1 MIKSKKR
8 LGFIGLTIAMFMGTL
23 DSTIVN
29 IALPKLM
36 TTFNT
41 NLAGVSWVATTYTLA
56 LAVFMITATKL
67 GDKFGRKKIM
77 ITGLLLFTGASAA
90 CMFAPSLMYLL
101 VFRSFQGL
109 GGAIITPLVLPMGV
123 ELFGKQHMSKIAAIV
138 GAITALAAAG
148 GPAAGG
154 FILEYM
160 SWHWIFGLN
169 VPIGLLSL
177 LLVLFFTKDSF
188 DETLVG
194 HFDIAGMFFLTI
206 SLTGITFALLE
217 GREYGWTSALIL
229 SSLLTGIIGLIVFIL
244 IELKVSSPIVELNLF
259 REKTF
264 TSSCII
270 YFATGFALVAP
281 AVIFNYYLQNVL
293 NYDALHAALMIIPVS
308 LAIAITMPLA
318 TRLSDKVSA
327 IPVNLIGMILIAG
340 SLLLFSLIT
349 TTTPKMIMIVC
360 SILIGSGFGF
370 STVSFVSSVRH
381 LPKSKTGIGSGIT
394 NASRQIGTCL
404 GMAVLV
410 TVLNANISTAKSH
423 IQHHSVA
430 IINRKNLSPNVKKT
444 AKSGIK
450 QIFSSNDQKN
460 INYTSQQKHFTKQLK
475 QAALNKSNLPQPK
488 KDTNYRKLY
497 DATLKISEANQRIN
511 DSLYKLVSATTTNQV
526 LNSQIMS
533 LSDGNLTLLHAQ
545 KRIPEAIKL
554 LAQRDELKRTLSEI
568 KKEKNTSLSH
578 AFSKTYVICALLL
591 LVCSPIA
598 LLSDKHQKKTH

>member
-1 MIKSKKR
+1 MIKSTKR

-67 GDKFGRKKIM
+67 GDKFGRKKLM
-77 ITGLLLFTGASAA
+77 IIGLLLFAGSSAA

-169 VPIGLLSL
+169 VPIGLISL
-177 LLVLFFTKDSF
+177 LLVLLFTKESF

-194 HFDIAGMFFLTI
+194 HFDISGMLFLTI
-206 SLTGITFALLE
+206 SLTGITFGLLE
-217 GREYGWTSALIL
+217 GREYGWTSTLIL
-229 SSLLTGIIGLIVFIL
+229 SSFLAGIIGLIAFIL

-308 LAIAITMPLA
+308 LAIAVTMPLA
-318 TRLSDKVSA
+318 TRLSDKISA
-327 IPVNLIGMILIAG
+327 IPVNLIGMLLIAG
-340 SLLLFSLIT
+340 SLLLFSFIT
-349 TTTPKMIMIVC
+349 TTTPKRVMIVF
-360 SILIGSGFGF
+360 SIIIGSGFGF

-404 GMAVLV
+404 GIAVLV
-410 TVLNANISTAKSH
+410 TVLNTNISTAKSH
-423 IQHHSVA
+423 IQNHSVA
-430 IINRKNLSPNVKKT
+430 IINRKNLSPNVKNT
-444 AKSGIK
+444 AKSGIR

-460 INYTSQQKHFTKQLK
+460 VNYTSRQKQFTKQLK
-475 QAALNKSNLPQPK
+475 HAALNKSSLPRPK
-488 KDTNYRKLY
+488 KGTDYRKLY
-497 DATLKISEANQRIN
+497 DATFKISEGNQKIN
-511 DSLYKLVSATTTNQV
+511 DSLQKLAGTTTTNKV
-526 LNSQIMS
+526 LNNSIIA
-533 LSDGNLTLLHAQ
+533 LSDGTLTLLNGQ
-545 KRIPEAIKL
+545 KNMLEAIKL
-554 LAQRDELKRTLSEI
+554 LAQRDELKSSLSEI

-578 AFSKTYVICALLL
+578 AFSKTYVICAFLLL
-591 LVCSPIA
+591 LCSPIA
-598 LLSDKHQKKTH
+598 LL

>member
-1 MIKSKKR
+1 MIKSTKR

-67 GDKFGRKKIM
+67 GDKFGRKKLM
-77 ITGLLLFTGASAA
+77 IIGLLLFAGSSAA

-169 VPIGLLSL
+169 VPIGLISL
-177 LLVLFFTKDSF
+177 LLVLLFTKESF

-194 HFDIAGMFFLTI
+194 HFDISGMLFLTI
-206 SLTGITFALLE
+206 SLTGITFGLLE
-217 GREYGWTSALIL
+217 GREYGWTSTLIL
-229 SSLLTGIIGLIVFIL
+229 SSFLAGIIGLIAFIL

-308 LAIAITMPLA
+308 LAIAVTMPLA
-318 TRLSDKVSA
+318 TRLSDKISA
-327 IPVNLIGMILIAG
+327 IPVNLIGMLLIAG
-340 SLLLFSLIT
+340 SLLLFSFIT
-349 TTTPKMIMIVC
+349 TTTPKRVMIVF
-360 SILIGSGFGF
+360 SIIIGSGFGF

-404 GMAVLV
+404 GIAVLV
-410 TVLNANISTAKSH
+410 TVLNTNISTAKSH
-423 IQHHSVA
+423 IQNHSVA
-430 IINRKNLSPNVKKT
+430 IINRKNLSPNVKNT
-444 AKSGIK
+444 AKSGIR

-460 INYTSQQKHFTKQLK
+460 VNYKSRQKQFTKQLK
-475 QAALNKSNLPQPK
+475 HAALNKSNLPRPK
-488 KDTNYRKLY
+488 KGTDYRKLY
-497 DATLKISEANQRIN
+497 DATFKISEGNQKIN
-511 DSLYKLVSATTTNQV
+511 DSLQKLAGTTTTNKV
-526 LNSQIMS
+526 LNNSVIA
-533 LSDGNLTLLHAQ
+533 LSDGTLTLLNGQ
-545 KRIPEAIKL
+545 KNILEAIKL
-554 LAQRDELKRTLSEI
+554 LAQRDELKSTLSEI

-578 AFSKTYVICALLL
+578 AFSKTYVICAFLLL
-591 LVCSPIA
+591 LCSPIA
-598 LLSDKHQKKTH
+598 LLSDKRQKKTH

>member
-1 MIKSKKR
+1 MIKSTKR

-67 GDKFGRKKIM
+67 GDKFGRKKLM
-77 ITGLLLFTGASAA
+77 IIGLLLFAGSSAA

-169 VPIGLLSL
+169 VPIGLISL
-177 LLVLFFTKDSF
+177 LLVLLFTKESF

-194 HFDIAGMFFLTI
+194 HFDISGMLFLTI
-206 SLTGITFALLE
+206 SLTGITFGLLE
-217 GREYGWTSALIL
+217 GREYGWTSTLIL
-229 SSLLTGIIGLIVFIL
+229 SSFLAGIIGLIAFIL

-281 AVIFNYYLQNVL
+281 AVIFNYYLQNG
-293 NYDALHAALMIIPVS
+293 
-308 LAIAITMPLA
+308 PL
-318 TRLSDKVSA
+318 
-327 IPVNLIGMILIAG
+327 
-340 SLLLFSLIT
+340 
-349 TTTPKMIMIVC
+349 
-360 SILIGSGFGF
+360 SI
-370 STVSFVSSVRH
+370 
-381 LPKSKTGIGSGIT
+381 K
-394 NASRQIGTCL
+394 
-404 GMAVLV
+404 
-410 TVLNANISTAKSH
+410 
-423 IQHHSVA
+423 
-430 IINRKNLSPNVKKT
+430 
-444 AKSGIK
+444 
-450 QIFSSNDQKN
+450 
-460 INYTSQQKHFTKQLK
+460 
-475 QAALNKSNLPQPK
+475 
-488 KDTNYRKLY
+488 
-497 DATLKISEANQRIN
+497 
-511 DSLYKLVSATTTNQV
+511 
-526 LNSQIMS
+526 
-533 LSDGNLTLLHAQ
+533 
-545 KRIPEAIKL
+545 
-554 LAQRDELKRTLSEI
+554 
-568 KKEKNTSLSH
+568 
-578 AFSKTYVICALLL
+578 
-591 LVCSPIA
+591 
-598 LLSDKHQKKTH
+598 

>member
-1 MIKSKKR
+1 MIKSTKH
-8 LGFIGLTIAMFMGTL
+8 LGFIGLIIAMFMGTL

-41 NLAGVSWVATTYTLA
+41 SLAGVSWVATTYTLA

-67 GDKFGRKKIM
+67 GDKFGRKKLM
-77 ITGLLLFTGASAA
+77 IIGLLLFAGFSAA

-101 VFRSFQGL
+101 VFRVFQGL

-123 ELFGKQHMSKIAAIV
+123 ELFGKQHMSKVAAIV
-138 GAITALAAAG
+138 GAVTALAAAG

-169 VPIGLLSL
+169 VPIGLISL
-177 LLVLFFTKDSF
+177 LLVLLFTKESF

-194 HFDIAGMFFLTI
+194 HFDISGMLFLTI
-206 SLTGITFALLE
+206 SLTGITFGLLE
-217 GREYGWTSALIL
+217 GREYGWTSTLIL
-229 SSLLTGIIGLIVFIL
+229 SSFLAGIIGLIVFIL
-244 IELKVSSPIVELNLF
+244 IELKVSSPIVELTLF

-293 NYDALHAALMIIPVS
+293 NYDALHSALMIIPVS
-308 LAIAITMPLA
+308 LAIAVTMPLA
-318 TRLSDKVSA
+318 TRLSDRISA
-327 IPVNLIGMILIAG
+327 IPVNLIGMLLIAG
-340 SLLLFSLIT
+340 SLLLFSFIT
-349 TTTPKMIMIVC
+349 TTTPKRIMIVF
-360 SILIGSGFGF
+360 SIIIGSGFGF
-370 STVSFVSSVRH
+370 STVSFVSSAKH

-404 GMAVLV
+404 GIAVLV
-410 TVLNANISTAKSH
+410 TVLNTNISTAKSH
-423 IQHHSVA
+423 IQNHSVA
-430 IINRKNLSPNVKKT
+430 IINQKTLSPNVKNT
-444 AKSGIK
+444 AKSGIR

-460 INYTSQQKHFTKQLK
+460 VNYTSQQKQFTKQLK
-475 QAALNKSNLPQPK
+475 HTALNKSKLPRPK
-488 KDTNYRKLY
+488 KDTGYRKLY
-497 DATLKISEANQRIN
+497 DATFKISEGNQKIN
-511 DSLYKLVSATTTNQV
+511 DSLQKLAGTTTTNQV
-526 LNSQIMS
+526 LNNSIIA
-533 LSDGNLTLLHAQ
+533 LGDGNLTLLSGQ
-545 KRIPEAIKL
+545 KNILEAIKL
-554 LAQRDELKRTLSEI
+554 LAQKDELQSTLSEI

-578 AFSKTYVICALLL
+578 AFSNTYVVCAFLLL
-591 LVCSPIA
+591 LCSPIA
-598 LLSDKHQKKTH
+598 LLSDKR

>member
-1 MIKSKKR
+1 MIKSTKR

-77 ITGLLLFTGASAA
+77 IIGLLLFAGSSAA

-169 VPIGLLSL
+169 VPIGLISL
-177 LLVLFFTKDSF
+177 LLVLLFTKESF

-194 HFDIAGMFFLTI
+194 HFDISGMLFLTI
-206 SLTGITFALLE
+206 SLTGITFGLLE
-217 GREYGWTSALIL
+217 GREYGWTSTLIL
-229 SSLLTGIIGLIVFIL
+229 SSFLAGIIGLIAFIL

-308 LAIAITMPLA
+308 LAIAVTMPLA
-318 TRLSDKVSA
+318 TRLSDRISA
-327 IPVNLIGMILIAG
+327 IPVNLIGMLLIAS
-340 SLLLFSLIT
+340 SLLLFSFIT
-349 TTTPKMIMIVC
+349 TTTPKRVMIVF
-360 SILIGSGFGF
+360 SIIIGSGFGF

-404 GMAVLV
+404 GIAVLV
-410 TVLNANISTAKSH
+410 TVLNTNISTAKSH
-423 IQHHSVA
+423 IQNHSVA
-430 IINRKNLSPNVKKT
+430 IINRKNLSPNVKNT
-444 AKSGIK
+444 AKSGIR

-460 INYTSQQKHFTKQLK
+460 VNYTSRQKQFTKQLK
-475 QAALNKSNLPQPK
+475 HAALNKSSLPRPK
-488 KDTNYRKLY
+488 KGTDYRKLY
-497 DATLKISEANQRIN
+497 DATFKISEGNQKIN
-511 DSLYKLVSATTTNQV
+511 VSLQKLAGTTTTNKV
-526 LNSQIMS
+526 LNNSIIA
-533 LSDGNLTLLHAQ
+533 LSDGTLTLL
-545 KRIPEAIKL
+545 
-554 LAQRDELKRTLSEI
+554 
-568 KKEKNTSLSH
+568 NG
-578 AFSKTYVICALLL
+578 
-591 LVCSPIA
+591 
-598 LLSDKHQKKTH
+598 QKKHIRSH

>member
-1 MIKSKKR
+1 MIKSTKR

-67 GDKFGRKKIM
+67 GDKFGRKKLM
-77 ITGLLLFTGASAA
+77 IIGLLLFAGSSAA

-160 SWHWIFGLN
+160 SWHWIFGLH
-169 VPIGLLSL
+169 VPIGLISL
-177 LLVLFFTKDSF
+177 LLVLLFTKESF

-194 HFDIAGMFFLTI
+194 HFDISGMLFLTI
-206 SLTGITFALLE
+206 SLTGITFGLLE
-217 GREYGWTSALIL
+217 GREYGWTSTLIL
-229 SSLLTGIIGLIVFIL
+229 SSFLAGIIGLIAFIL
-244 IELKVSSPIVELNLF
+244 IELKVSSPFVELNLF

-308 LAIAITMPLA
+308 LTIAVTIPLA
-318 TRLSDKVSA
+318 TRLSDKISA
-327 IPVNLIGMILIAG
+327 IPVNLIGMLLIAG
-340 SLLLFSLIT
+340 SLLLFSFIT
-349 TTTPKMIMIVC
+349 TTTPKRVMIVF
-360 SILIGSGFGF
+360 SIIVGSGFGF

-404 GMAVLV
+404 GIAVLV
-410 TVLNANISTAKSH
+410 TVLNTNISTAKSH
-423 IQHHSVA
+423 IQNHSVA
-430 IINRKNLSPNVKKT
+430 IINRKNLSPNVKNT
-444 AKSGIK
+444 AKSGIR

-460 INYTSQQKHFTKQLK
+460 VNYTSRQKQFTKQLK
-475 QAALNKSNLPQPK
+475 HAALNKSSLPRPK
-488 KDTNYRKLY
+488 KGTDYRKLY
-497 DATLKISEANQRIN
+497 DATFKISERNQKIN
-511 DSLYKLVSATTTNQV
+511 DSLQKLAGTTTTNKV
-526 LNSQIMS
+526 LNNSIIA
-533 LSDGNLTLLHAQ
+533 LSDGTLTLLNGQ
-545 KRIPEAIKL
+545 KNMLEAIKL
-554 LAQRDELKRTLSEI
+554 LAQRDELKSSLSEI
-568 KKEKNTSLSH
+568 KKEKIH
-578 AFSKTYVICALLL
+578 
-591 LVCSPIA
+591 P
-598 LLSDKHQKKTH
+598 

>member
-1 MIKSKKR
+1 MIKSTKR
-8 LGFIGLTIAMFMGTL
+8 LGFIGLIIAIFMGTL

-41 NLAGVSWVATTYTLA
+41 SLAGVSWVATTYTLA

-67 GDKFGRKKIM
+67 GDKFGRKKLM
-77 ITGLLLFTGASAA
+77 IIGLLLFAGSSAA

-101 VFRSFQGL
+101 IFRVFQGL

-169 VPIGLLSL
+169 VPIGLISL
-177 LLVLFFTKDSF
+177 LLVLLFTKESF
-188 DETLVG
+188 DETLIG
-194 HFDIAGMFFLTI
+194 HFDISGMLFLTI
-206 SLTGITFALLE
+206 SLTGITFGLLE
-217 GREYGWTSALIL
+217 GREYGWTSMLIL
-229 SSLLTGIIGLIVFIL
+229 SSFLAGIIGLIVFIL

-281 AVIFNYYLQNVL
+281 AIIFNYYLQNVL
-293 NYDALHAALMIIPVS
+293 NYDALHSALMIIPVS
-308 LAIAITMPLA
+308 LAIAVTMPLA
-318 TRLSDKVSA
+318 TRLSDRISA
-327 IPVNLIGMILIAG
+327 IPVNLIGMLLIAG
-340 SLLLFSLIT
+340 SLLLFSFIT
-349 TTTPKMIMIVC
+349 TTTPKRIMIVF
-360 SILIGSGFGF
+360 SIIIGSGFGF

-404 GMAVLV
+404 GIAVLV
-410 TVLNANISTAKSH
+410 TVLNTNISTAKSH
-423 IQHHSVA
+423 IQNHSVA
-430 IINRKNLSPNVKKT
+430 IINRKNLSPNVKNT
-444 AKSGIK
+444 AKSGIR

-460 INYTSQQKHFTKQLK
+460 VNYTSQQKQFTEQLK
-475 QAALNKSNLPQPK
+475 HAALNKSKLPRPK
-488 KDTNYRKLY
+488 KDTDYRKLY
-497 DATLKISEANQRIN
+497 DATFKISEGNQKIN
-511 DSLYKLVSATTTNQV
+511 DSLQKLAGTTTTNQV
-526 LNSQIMS
+526 LNNSIIA
-533 LSDGNLTLLHAQ
+533 LSDGTLTLLNGQ
-545 KRIPEAIKL
+545 KNILEAIKL
-554 LAQRDELKRTLSEI
+554 LAQRDELKSALSEI
-568 KKEKNTSLSH
+568 KKEKNTSLSC
-578 AFSKTYVICALLL
+578 AFSNTYVVCAFLLL
-591 LVCSPIA
+591 LCSPIA
-598 LLSDKHQKKTH
+598 LLSDKRQKKTY

>member
-1 MIKSKKR
+1 MIKSTKR

-67 GDKFGRKKIM
+67 GDKFGRKKLM
-77 ITGLLLFTGASAA
+77 IIGLLLFAGSSAA

-169 VPIGLLSL
+169 VPIGLISL
-177 LLVLFFTKDSF
+177 LLVLLFTKESF

-194 HFDIAGMFFLTI
+194 HFDISGMLFLTI
-206 SLTGITFALLE
+206 SLTGITFGLLE
-217 GREYGWTSALIL
+217 GREYGWTSTLIL
-229 SSLLTGIIGLIVFIL
+229 SSFLAGIIGLIAFIL
-244 IELKVSSPIVELNLF
+244 IELKVSSPFVELNLF

-308 LAIAITMPLA
+308 LAIAVTMPLA
-318 TRLSDKVSA
+318 TRLSDKISA
-327 IPVNLIGMILIAG
+327 IPVNLIGMLLIAG
-340 SLLLFSLIT
+340 SLLLFSFIT
-349 TTTPKMIMIVC
+349 TTTPKRVMIVF
-360 SILIGSGFGF
+360 SIIVGSGFGF

-404 GMAVLV
+404 GIAVLV
-410 TVLNANISTAKSH
+410 TVLNTNISTAKSH
-423 IQHHSVA
+423 IQNHSVA
-430 IINRKNLSPNVKKT
+430 IINRKNLSPNVKNT
-444 AKSGIK
+444 AKSGIR

-460 INYTSQQKHFTKQLK
+460 VNYTSRQKQFTKQLK
-475 QAALNKSNLPQPK
+475 HAALNKSSLPRPK
-488 KDTNYRKLY
+488 KGTDYRKLY
-497 DATLKISEANQRIN
+497 DATFKISERNQKIN
-511 DSLYKLVSATTTNQV
+511 DSLQKLAGTTTTNKV
-526 LNSQIMS
+526 LNNSIIA
-533 LSDGNLTLLHAQ
+533 LSDGTLTLLNGQ
-545 KRIPEAIKL
+545 KNMLETIKL
-554 LAQRDELKRTLSEI
+554 LAQRDELKSSLSEI
-568 KKEKNTSLSH
+568 KKEKIH
-578 AFSKTYVICALLL
+578 
-591 LVCSPIA
+591 P
-598 LLSDKHQKKTH
+598 

>member
-1 MIKSKKR
+1 MIKSTKR

-23 DSTIVN
+23 DSTTVN

-77 ITGLLLFTGASAA
+77 IIGLLLFAGSSAA

-169 VPIGLLSL
+169 VPIGLISL
-177 LLVLFFTKDSF
+177 LLVLLFTKESF

-194 HFDIAGMFFLTI
+194 HFDISGMLFLTI
-206 SLTGITFALLE
+206 SLTGITFGLLE
-217 GREYGWTSALIL
+217 GREYGWTSTLIL
-229 SSLLTGIIGLIVFIL
+229 SSFLAGIIGLIAFIL

-308 LAIAITMPLA
+308 LAIAVTMPLA
-318 TRLSDKVSA
+318 TRLSDRISA
-327 IPVNLIGMILIAG
+327 IPVNLIGMLLIAS
-340 SLLLFSLIT
+340 SLLLFSFIT
-349 TTTPKMIMIVC
+349 TTTPKRVMIVF
-360 SILIGSGFGF
+360 SIIIGSGFGF

-404 GMAVLV
+404 GIAVLV
-410 TVLNANISTAKSH
+410 TVLNTNISTAKSH
-423 IQHHSVA
+423 IQNHSVA
-430 IINRKNLSPNVKKT
+430 IINRKNLSPNVKNT
-444 AKSGIK
+444 AKSGIR

-460 INYTSQQKHFTKQLK
+460 VNYTSRQKQFTKQLK
-475 QAALNKSNLPQPK
+475 HAALNKSSLPRPK
-488 KDTNYRKLY
+488 KGTDYRKLY
-497 DATLKISEANQRIN
+497 DATFKISEGNQKIN
-511 DSLYKLVSATTTNQV
+511 VSLQKLAGTTTTNKV
-526 LNSQIMS
+526 LNNSIIA
-533 LSDGNLTLLHAQ
+533 LSDGTLTLL
-545 KRIPEAIKL
+545 
-554 LAQRDELKRTLSEI
+554 
-568 KKEKNTSLSH
+568 NG
-578 AFSKTYVICALLL
+578 
-591 LVCSPIA
+591 
-598 LLSDKHQKKTH
+598 QKKHIRSH

>member
-1 MIKSKKR
+1 MIKSTKR

-41 NLAGVSWVATTYTLA
+41 SLAGVSWVATTYTLA

-67 GDKFGRKKIM
+67 GDKFGRKKLM
-77 ITGLLLFTGASAA
+77 IIGLLLFAGSSAA

-101 VFRSFQGL
+101 IFRVFQGL
-109 GGAIITPLVLPMGV
+109 GGAIITPLVLPMGI
-123 ELFGKQHMSKIAAIV
+123 ELFGKQHMSKVAAIV
-138 GAITALAAAG
+138 GAVTALAAAG

-169 VPIGLLSL
+169 VPIGLISL
-177 LLVLFFTKDSF
+177 LLVLLFTKESF

-194 HFDIAGMFFLTI
+194 HFDIFGMLFLTI
-206 SLTGITFALLE
+206 SLTGITFGLLE
-217 GREYGWTSALIL
+217 GREYGWTSTLIL
-229 SSLLTGIIGLIVFIL
+229 SSFLAGIIGLIVFIL
-244 IELKVSSPIVELNLF
+244 IELKVSSPLVELNLF

-293 NYDALHAALMIIPVS
+293 NYDALHSALMIIPVS
-308 LAIAITMPLA
+308 LAIAVTMPLA
-318 TRLSDKVSA
+318 TRLSDRISA
-327 IPVNLIGMILIAG
+327 IPVNLVGMLLIAG
-340 SLLLFSLIT
+340 SLLLFSFIT
-349 TTTPKMIMIVC
+349 TTTPKRIMIVF
-360 SILIGSGFGF
+360 SIIIGSGFGF

-404 GMAVLV
+404 GIAVLV
-410 TVLNANISTAKSH
+410 TVLNTNISTAKSH
-423 IQHHSVA
+423 IQNHSVA
-430 IINRKNLSPNVKKT
+430 IINRKNLSPNVKNT
-444 AKSGIK
+444 AKSGIR

-460 INYTSQQKHFTKQLK
+460 VNYTSQQKQFTEQLK
-475 QAALNKSNLPQPK
+475 HAALNKSKLPRPK
-488 KDTNYRKLY
+488 KDTDYRKLY
-497 DATLKISEANQRIN
+497 DATFKISEGNQKIN
-511 DSLYKLVSATTTNQV
+511 DSLQKLAGTTTTNQV
-526 LNSQIMS
+526 LNNSIIA
-533 LSDGNLTLLHAQ
+533 LFDGNLTLLNGQ
-545 KRIPEAIKL
+545 KNILEAIKL
-554 LAQRDELKRTLSEI
+554 LAQRDELKSTLSEI
-568 KKEKNTSLSH
+568 KKEKNTSLSR
-578 AFSKTYVICALLL
+578 AFSNTYVVCAFLLL
-591 LVCSPIA
+591 LCSPIA
-598 LLSDKHQKKTH
+598 LLSDIRQKKTY

>member
-1 MIKSKKR
+1 MIKSTKR
-8 LGFIGLTIAMFMGTL
+8 LGFIGLIIAMFMGTL

-41 NLAGVSWVATTYTLA
+41 SLAGVSWVATTYTLA

-67 GDKFGRKKIM
+67 GDKFGRKKLM
-77 ITGLLLFTGASAA
+77 IIGLLLFAGSSAA

-101 VFRSFQGL
+101 IFRVFQGL

-169 VPIGLLSL
+169 VPIGLISL
-177 LLVLFFTKDSF
+177 LLVLLFTKESF
-188 DETLVG
+188 DETLIG
-194 HFDIAGMFFLTI
+194 HFDISGMLFLTI
-206 SLTGITFALLE
+206 SLTGITFGLLE
-217 GREYGWTSALIL
+217 GREYGWTSMLIL
-229 SSLLTGIIGLIVFIL
+229 SSFLAGIIGLIVFIL

-281 AVIFNYYLQNVL
+281 AIIFNYYLQNVL
-293 NYDALHAALMIIPVS
+293 NYDALHSALMIIPVS
-308 LAIAITMPLA
+308 LAIAVTMPLA
-318 TRLSDKVSA
+318 TRLSDRISA
-327 IPVNLIGMILIAG
+327 IPVNLIGMLLIAG
-340 SLLLFSLIT
+340 SLLLFSFIT
-349 TTTPKMIMIVC
+349 TTTPKRIMIVF
-360 SILIGSGFGF
+360 SIIIGSGFGF

-404 GMAVLV
+404 GIAVLV
-410 TVLNANISTAKSH
+410 TVLNTNISTAKSH
-423 IQHHSVA
+423 IQNHSVA
-430 IINRKNLSPNVKKT
+430 IINRKNLSPNVKNT
-444 AKSGIK
+444 AKSGIR

-460 INYTSQQKHFTKQLK
+460 VNYTSQQKQFTEQLK
-475 QAALNKSNLPQPK
+475 HAALNKSKLPRPK

-497 DATLKISEANQRIN
+497 DATFKISEGNQKIN
-511 DSLYKLVSATTTNQV
+511 DSLQKLAGTTTTNQV
-526 LNSQIMS
+526 LNNSIIA
-533 LSDGNLTLLHAQ
+533 LSDGTLTLLNGQ
-545 KRIPEAIKL
+545 KNILEAIKL
-554 LAQRDELKRTLSEI
+554 LAQRDELKSALSEI
-568 KKEKNTSLSH
+568 KKEKNTSLSR
-578 AFSKTYVICALLL
+578 AFSNTYVVCAFLLL
-591 LVCSPIA
+591 LCSPIA
-598 LLSDKHQKKTH
+598 LLSDKRQKKTY

>member
-1 MIKSKKR
+1 MIKSTKR

-67 GDKFGRKKIM
+67 GDKFGRKKLM
-77 ITGLLLFTGASAA
+77 IIGLLLFAGSSAA

-169 VPIGLLSL
+169 VPIGLISL
-177 LLVLFFTKDSF
+177 LLVLLFTKESF

-194 HFDIAGMFFLTI
+194 HFDISGMLFLTI
-206 SLTGITFALLE
+206 SLTGITFGLLE
-217 GREYGWTSALIL
+217 GREYGWTSTLIL
-229 SSLLTGIIGLIVFIL
+229 SSFLAGIIGLIAFIL

-308 LAIAITMPLA
+308 LAIAVTMPLA
-318 TRLSDKVSA
+318 TRLSDKISA
-327 IPVNLIGMILIAG
+327 IPVNLIGMLLIAG
-340 SLLLFSLIT
+340 SLLLFSFIT
-349 TTTPKMIMIVC
+349 TTTPKRVMIVF
-360 SILIGSGFGF
+360 SIIVGSGFGF

-404 GMAVLV
+404 GIAVLV
-410 TVLNANISTAKSH
+410 TVLNTNISTAKSH
-423 IQHHSVA
+423 IQNHSVA
-430 IINRKNLSPNVKKT
+430 IINQKNLSPNVKNT
-444 AKSGIK
+444 AKSGIR
-450 QIFSSNDQKN
+450 QIFSSNDQKKV
-460 INYTSQQKHFTKQLK
+460 NYTLRQKQFTKQLK
-475 QAALNKSNLPQPK
+475 HAALNKSSLPRPK
-488 KDTNYRKLY
+488 KGTDYRKLY
-497 DATLKISEANQRIN
+497 DATFKISERNQKIN
-511 DSLYKLVSATTTNQV
+511 DSLQKLAGTTTTNKV
-526 LNSQIMS
+526 LNNSIIA
-533 LSDGNLTLLHAQ
+533 LSGGTLTLLNGQ
-545 KRIPEAIKL
+545 KNMLEAIKL
-554 LAQRDELKRTLSEI
+554 LAQRDELKSSLSEI
-568 KKEKNTSLSH
+568 KKEKIH
-578 AFSKTYVICALLL
+578 
-591 LVCSPIA
+591 P
-598 LLSDKHQKKTH
+598 

>member
-1 MIKSKKR
+1 MIKSTKR
-8 LGFIGLTIAMFMGTL
+8 LGFIGLIIAMFMGTL

-41 NLAGVSWVATTYTLA
+41 SLAGVSWVATTYTLA

-67 GDKFGRKKIM
+67 GDKFGRKKLM
-77 ITGLLLFTGASAA
+77 IIGLLLFAGFSAA

-101 VFRSFQGL
+101 VFRVFQGL

-123 ELFGKQHMSKIAAIV
+123 ELFGKQHMSKVAAIV
-138 GAITALAAAG
+138 GAVTALAAAG

-169 VPIGLLSL
+169 VPIGLISL
-177 LLVLFFTKDSF
+177 LLVLLFTKESF

-194 HFDIAGMFFLTI
+194 HFDISGMLFLTI
-206 SLTGITFALLE
+206 SLTGITFGLLE
-217 GREYGWTSALIL
+217 GREYGWTSTLIL
-229 SSLLTGIIGLIVFIL
+229 SSFLAGIIGLIVFIL

-281 AVIFNYYLQNVL
+281 AVIFNYYLQNLL
-293 NYDALHAALMIIPVS
+293 NYDALHSALMIIPVS
-308 LAIAITMPLA
+308 LAIAVTMPLA
-318 TRLSDKVSA
+318 TRLSDRISA
-327 IPVNLIGMILIAG
+327 IPVNLIGMLLIAG
-340 SLLLFSLIT
+340 SLLLFSFIT
-349 TTTPKMIMIVC
+349 TTTPKRIMIVF
-360 SILIGSGFGF
+360 SIIIGSGFGF
-370 STVSFVSSVRH
+370 STVSFVSSVKH

-404 GMAVLV
+404 GIAILV
-410 TVLNANISTAKSH
+410 TVLNTNISTAKSH
-423 IQHHSVA
+423 IQNHSVA
-430 IINRKNLSPNVKKT
+430 IINQKTLSPNVKNT
-444 AKSGIK
+444 AKSGIR

-460 INYTSQQKHFTKQLK
+460 VNYTSQQKQFTKKLK
-475 QAALNKSNLPQPK
+475 HAALNKIKLPRPK
-488 KDTNYRKLY
+488 KDTDYRKLY
-497 DATLKISEANQRIN
+497 DATFKISEGNQKIN
-511 DSLYKLVSATTTNQV
+511 DSLQKLAGTTTTNQV
-526 LNSQIMS
+526 LNNSIIA
-533 LSDGNLTLLHAQ
+533 LGDGNLTLLSGQ
-545 KRIPEAIKL
+545 KNILEAIKL
-554 LAQRDELKRTLSEI
+554 LAQKDELQSTLSEI

-578 AFSKTYVICALLL
+578 AFSNTYVVCAFLLL
-591 LVCSPIA
+591 LCSPIA
-598 LLSDKHQKKTH
+598 LLSDKRQKKTF

>member
-1 MIKSKKR
+1 MIKSTKR

-67 GDKFGRKKIM
+67 GDKFGRKKLM
-77 ITGLLLFTGASAA
+77 IIGLLLFAGSSAA

-169 VPIGLLSL
+169 VPIGLISL
-177 LLVLFFTKDSF
+177 LLVLLFTKESF

-194 HFDIAGMFFLTI
+194 HFDISGMLFLTI
-206 SLTGITFALLE
+206 SLTGITFGLLE
-217 GREYGWTSALIL
+217 GREYGWTSTLIL
-229 SSLLTGIIGLIVFIL
+229 SSFLAGIIGLIAFIL

-293 NYDALHAALMIIPVS
+293 NYDALHATLMIIPVS
-308 LAIAITMPLA
+308 LAIAVTMPLA
-318 TRLSDKVSA
+318 TRLSDKISA
-327 IPVNLIGMILIAG
+327 IPVNLIGMLLIAG
-340 SLLLFSLIT
+340 SLLSFSFIT
-349 TTTPKMIMIVC
+349 TTTPKRVMIVF
-360 SILIGSGFGF
+360 SIIVGSGFGF

-404 GMAVLV
+404 GIAVLV
-410 TVLNANISTAKSH
+410 TVLNTNISTAKSH
-423 IQHHSVA
+423 IQNHSVA
-430 IINRKNLSPNVKKT
+430 IINRKNLSPNVKNT
-444 AKSGIK
+444 AKSGIR

-460 INYTSQQKHFTKQLK
+460 VNYTSRQKQFTKQLK
-475 QAALNKSNLPQPK
+475 HAALNKSSMPRPK
-488 KDTNYRKLY
+488 KGTDYRKLY
-497 DATLKISEANQRIN
+497 DATFKISEGNQKIN
-511 DSLYKLVSATTTNQV
+511 VSLQKLAGTTTTNKV
-526 LNSQIMS
+526 LNNSIIA
-533 LSDGNLTLLHAQ
+533 LSDGTLTLLNGQ
-545 KRIPEAIKL
+545 KNMLEAIKL
-554 LAQRDELKRTLSEI
+554 LAQRDELKSSLSEI
-568 KKEKNTSLSH
+568 KKEK
-578 AFSKTYVICALLL
+578 KYIPKPC
-591 LVCSPIA
+591 I
-598 LLSDKHQKKTH
+598 Q

>member
-1 MIKSKKR
+1 MIKSTKR

-67 GDKFGRKKIM
+67 GDKFGRKKLM
-77 ITGLLLFTGASAA
+77 IIGLLLFAGSSAA

-169 VPIGLLSL
+169 VPIGLISL
-177 LLVLFFTKDSF
+177 LLVLLFTKESF

-194 HFDIAGMFFLTI
+194 HFDISGMLFLTI
-206 SLTGITFALLE
+206 SLTGITFGLLE
-217 GREYGWTSALIL
+217 GREYGWTSTLIL
-229 SSLLTGIIGLIVFIL
+229 SSFLAGIIGLIAFIL

-293 NYDALHAALMIIPVS
+293 NYDALHATLMIIPVS
-308 LAIAITMPLA
+308 LAIAVTMPLA
-318 TRLSDKVSA
+318 TRLSDKISA
-327 IPVNLIGMILIAG
+327 IPVNLIGMLLIAG
-340 SLLLFSLIT
+340 SLLSFSFIT
-349 TTTPKMIMIVC
+349 TTTPKRVMIVF
-360 SILIGSGFGF
+360 SIIVGSGFGF

-404 GMAVLV
+404 GIAVLV
-410 TVLNANISTAKSH
+410 TVLNTNISTAKSH
-423 IQHHSVA
+423 IQNHSVA
-430 IINRKNLSPNVKKT
+430 IINRKNLSPNVKNT
-444 AKSGIK
+444 AKSGIR

-460 INYTSQQKHFTKQLK
+460 VNYTSRQKQFTKQLK
-475 QAALNKSNLPQPK
+475 HAALNKSSMPRPK
-488 KDTNYRKLY
+488 KGTDYRKLY
-497 DATLKISEANQRIN
+497 DATFKISEGNQKIN
-511 DSLYKLVSATTTNQV
+511 VSLQKLAGTTTTNKV
-526 LNSQIMS
+526 LNNSIIA
-533 LSDGNLTLLHAQ
+533 LSDGTLTLLNGQ
-545 KRIPEAIKL
+545 KNMLEAIKL
-554 LAQRDELKRTLSEI
+554 LAQRDELKSSLSEI

-578 AFSKTYVICALLL
+578 AFSKTYVDYAFFVFGFNLK
-591 LVCSPIA
+591 P
-598 LLSDKHQKKTH
+598 

>member
-1 MIKSKKR
+1 MIKSTKR

-67 GDKFGRKKIM
+67 GDKFGRKKLM
-77 ITGLLLFTGASAA
+77 IIGLLLFAGSSAA

-169 VPIGLLSL
+169 VPIGLISL
-177 LLVLFFTKDSF
+177 LLVLLFTKESF

-194 HFDIAGMFFLTI
+194 HFDISGMLFLTI
-206 SLTGITFALLE
+206 SLTGITFGLLE
-217 GREYGWTSALIL
+217 GREYGWTSTLIL
-229 SSLLTGIIGLIVFIL
+229 SSFLAGIIGLIAFIL
-244 IELKVSSPIVELNLF
+244 IELKVSSPFVELNLF

-308 LAIAITMPLA
+308 LAIAVTMPLA
-318 TRLSDKVSA
+318 TRLSDKISA
-327 IPVNLIGMILIAG
+327 IPVNLIGMLLIAG
-340 SLLLFSLIT
+340 SLLLFSFIT
-349 TTTPKMIMIVC
+349 TTTPKRVMIVF
-360 SILIGSGFGF
+360 SIIVGSGFGF

-404 GMAVLV
+404 GIAVLV
-410 TVLNANISTAKSH
+410 TVLNTNISTAKSH
-423 IQHHSVA
+423 IQNHSVA
-430 IINRKNLSPNVKKT
+430 IINRKNLSPNVKNT
-444 AKSGIK
+444 AKSGIR

-460 INYTSQQKHFTKQLK
+460 VNYTSRQKQFTKQLK
-475 QAALNKSNLPQPK
+475 HAALNKSSLPRPK
-488 KDTNYRKLY
+488 KGTDYRKLY
-497 DATLKISEANQRIN
+497 DATFKISEGNQKIN
-511 DSLYKLVSATTTNQV
+511 DSLQKLAGTTTTNKV
-526 LNSQIMS
+526 LNNSIIA
-533 LSDGNLTLLHAQ
+533 LSDGTLTLLNGQ
-545 KRIPEAIKL
+545 KNMLEAIKL
-554 LAQRDELKRTLSEI
+554 LAQRDELKSSLSEI
-568 KKEKNTSLSH
+568 KKEKIH
-578 AFSKTYVICALLL
+578 
-591 LVCSPIA
+591 P
-598 LLSDKHQKKTH
+598 

>member
-1 MIKSKKR
+1 MIKSTKR

-67 GDKFGRKKIM
+67 GDKFGRKKLM
-77 ITGLLLFTGASAA
+77 IIGLLLFAGSSAA

-169 VPIGLLSL
+169 VPIGLISL
-177 LLVLFFTKDSF
+177 LLVLLFTKESF

-194 HFDIAGMFFLTI
+194 HFDISGMLFLTI
-206 SLTGITFALLE
+206 SLTGITFGLLE
-217 GREYGWTSALIL
+217 GREYGWTSTLIL
-229 SSLLTGIIGLIVFIL
+229 SSFLAGIIGLIAFIL

-293 NYDALHAALMIIPVS
+293 NYDALHATLMIIPVS
-308 LAIAITMPLA
+308 LAIAVTMPLA
-318 TRLSDKVSA
+318 TRLSDKISA
-327 IPVNLIGMILIAG
+327 IPVNLIGMLLIAG
-340 SLLLFSLIT
+340 SLLSFSFIT
-349 TTTPKMIMIVC
+349 TTTPKRVMIVF
-360 SILIGSGFGF
+360 SIIVGSGFGF

-404 GMAVLV
+404 GIAVLV
-410 TVLNANISTAKSH
+410 TVLNTNISTAKSH
-423 IQHHSVA
+423 IQNHSVA
-430 IINRKNLSPNVKKT
+430 IINRKNLSPNVKNT
-444 AKSGIK
+444 AKSGIR

-460 INYTSQQKHFTKQLK
+460 VNYTSRQKQFTKQLK
-475 QAALNKSNLPQPK
+475 HAALNKSSMPRPK
-488 KDTNYRKLY
+488 KGTDYRKLY
-497 DATLKISEANQRIN
+497 DATFKISEGNQKIN
-511 DSLYKLVSATTTNQV
+511 VSLQKLAGTTTTNKV
-526 LNSQIMS
+526 LNNSIIA
-533 LSDGNLTLLHAQ
+533 LSDGTLTLLNGQ
-545 KRIPEAIKL
+545 KNMLEAIKL
-554 LAQRDELKRTLSEI
+554 LAQRDELKSSLSEI

-578 AFSKTYVICALLL
+578 AFSKTYVICAFLLL
-591 LVCSPIA
+591 L
-598 LLSDKHQKKTH
+598 

>member
-1 MIKSKKR
+1 MIKSTKR

-67 GDKFGRKKIM
+67 GDKFGRKKLM
-77 ITGLLLFTGASAA
+77 IIGLLLFAGSSAA

-169 VPIGLLSL
+169 VPIGLISL
-177 LLVLFFTKDSF
+177 LLVLLFTKESF

-194 HFDIAGMFFLTI
+194 HFDISGMLFLTI
-206 SLTGITFALLE
+206 SLTGITFGLLE
-217 GREYGWTSALIL
+217 GREYGWTSTLIL
-229 SSLLTGIIGLIVFIL
+229 SSFLAGIIGLITFIL

-308 LAIAITMPLA
+308 LIIAVTMPLA
-318 TRLSDKVSA
+318 TRLSDKISA
-327 IPVNLIGMILIAG
+327 IPVNLIGMLLIAG
-340 SLLLFSLIT
+340 SLLLFSFIT
-349 TTTPKMIMIVC
+349 TTTPKRVMIVF
-360 SILIGSGFGF
+360 SIIIGSGFGF

-404 GMAVLV
+404 GIAVLV
-410 TVLNANISTAKSH
+410 TVLNTNISTAKSH
-423 IQHHSVA
+423 IQNHSVA
-430 IINRKNLSPNVKKT
+430 IINRKNLSPNVKNT
-444 AKSGIK
+444 AKSGIR

-460 INYTSQQKHFTKQLK
+460 VNYTSRQKQFTKQLK
-475 QAALNKSNLPQPK
+475 HAALNKSSLPRPK
-488 KDTNYRKLY
+488 KGTDYRKLY
-497 DATLKISEANQRIN
+497 DATFKISEGNQKIN
-511 DSLYKLVSATTTNQV
+511 DSLQKLAGTTTTNKV
-526 LNSQIMS
+526 LNNSIIA
-533 LSDGNLTLLHAQ
+533 LSDGTSTLLNGQ
-545 KRIPEAIKL
+545 KNILEAIKL
-554 LAQRDELKRTLSEI
+554 LAQRDELKSSLSEI
-568 KKEKNTSLSH
+568 KKEKIH
-578 AFSKTYVICALLL
+578 
-591 LVCSPIA
+591 P
-598 LLSDKHQKKTH
+598 

>member
-1 MIKSKKR
+1 MIKSTKR

-41 NLAGVSWVATTYTLA
+41 NLAGVSWVATTCTIA

-67 GDKFGRKKIM
+67 GDKFGRKKLM
-77 ITGLLLFTGASAA
+77 IIGLLLFAESSAA

-123 ELFGKQHMSKIAAIV
+123 ELFGKLHMSKIAAIV

-169 VPIGLLSL
+169 VPIGLISL
-177 LLVLFFTKDSF
+177 LLVLLFTKESF

-194 HFDIAGMFFLTI
+194 HFDISGMFFLTI
-206 SLTGITFALLE
+206 SLTGITFGLLE
-217 GREYGWTSALIL
+217 GREYGWTSTLIL
-229 SSLLTGIIGLIVFIL
+229 SSFLAGIIGLIAFIL
-244 IELKVSSPIVELNLF
+244 IELKVSSPFVELNLF

-270 YFATGFALVAP
+270 YFATGFVLVAP

-308 LAIAITMPLA
+308 LAIAVTMPLA
-318 TRLSDKVSA
+318 TRLSDKISA
-327 IPVNLIGMILIAG
+327 IPVNLIGMLLIAG
-340 SLLLFSLIT
+340 SLLLFSFIT
-349 TTTPKMIMIVC
+349 TTTPKRVMIVF
-360 SILIGSGFGF
+360 SIIVGSGFGF

-404 GMAVLV
+404 GIAVLV
-410 TVLNANISTAKSH
+410 TVLNTNISTAKSH
-423 IQHHSVA
+423 IQNHSVA
-430 IINRKNLSPNVKKT
+430 IINQKNLSPNVKNT
-444 AKSGIK
+444 AKSGIR
-450 QIFSSNDQKN
+450 QIFSSNDQKKV
-460 INYTSQQKHFTKQLK
+460 NYTLRQKQFTKQLK
-475 QAALNKSNLPQPK
+475 HAALNKSSLPRPK
-488 KDTNYRKLY
+488 KGTDYRKLY
-497 DATLKISEANQRIN
+497 DATFKISERNQKIN
-511 DSLYKLVSATTTNQV
+511 DSLQKLAGTTTTNKV
-526 LNSQIMS
+526 LNNSIIA
-533 LSDGNLTLLHAQ
+533 LSGGTLTLLNGQ
-545 KRIPEAIKL
+545 KNMLEAIKL
-554 LAQRDELKRTLSEI
+554 LAQRDELKSSLSEI
-568 KKEKNTSLSH
+568 KKEKIH
-578 AFSKTYVICALLL
+578 
-591 LVCSPIA
+591 P
-598 LLSDKHQKKTH
+598 

>member
-1 MIKSKKR
+1 
-8 LGFIGLTIAMFMGTL
+8 MGTL

-41 NLAGVSWVATTYTLA
+41 SLAGVSWVATTYTLA

-67 GDKFGRKKIM
+67 GDKFGRKKLM
-77 ITGLLLFTGASAA
+77 IIGLLLFAGSSAA

-101 VFRSFQGL
+101 IFRVFQGL

-138 GAITALAAAG
+138 GAVTALA
-148 GPAAGG
+148 AAGG

-169 VPIGLLSL
+169 VPIGLIS
-177 LLVLFFTKDSF
+177 LVLVLLFTKESF

-194 HFDIAGMFFLTI
+194 HFDISGMLFLTI
-206 SLTGITFALLE
+206 SLTGITFGLLE
-217 GREYGWTSALIL
+217 GREHGWTSMLIL
-229 SSLLTGIIGLIVFIL
+229 SSFLAGIIGLIVFIL

-308 LAIAITMPLA
+308 LAIAVTMPLA
-318 TRLSDKVSA
+318 TRLSDRISA
-327 IPVNLIGMILIAG
+327 IPVNLIGMLLIAG
-340 SLLLFSLIT
+340 SLLLFSFIT
-349 TTTPKMIMIVC
+349 TTTPKRIMIVF
-360 SILIGSGFGF
+360 SIIIGSGFGF

-404 GMAVLV
+404 GIAVLV
-410 TVLNANISTAKSH
+410 TVLNTNISTAKSH
-423 IQHHSVA
+423 IQNHSVA
-430 IINRKNLSPNVKKT
+430 IINRKNLSPNVKNT
-444 AKSGIK
+444 AKSGIR

-460 INYTSQQKHFTKQLK
+460 VNYTSQQKQFTEQLK
-475 QAALNKSNLPQPK
+475 HAALNKSKLPRPK
-488 KDTNYRKLY
+488 KDTDYRKLY
-497 DATLKISEANQRIN
+497 DATFKVSEGNQKINV
-511 DSLYKLVSATTTNQV
+511 SLQKLAGTTTTNQV
-526 LNSQIMS
+526 LNNSIIA
-533 LSDGNLTLLHAQ
+533 LGDGNLTLLNGQ
-545 KRIPEAIKL
+545 KNILEAIKL
-554 LAQRDELKRTLSEI
+554 LAQRDELKSALSEI
-568 KKEKNTSLSH
+568 KKEKNTSLSR
-578 AFSKTYVICALLL
+578 AFSNNYVVCAFLLL
-591 LVCSPIA
+591 LCSPIA
-598 LLSDKHQKKTH
+598 LLSDKRQKKTY

>member
-1 MIKSKKR
+1 MIKSTKR

-67 GDKFGRKKIM
+67 GDKFGRKKLM
-77 ITGLLLFTGASAA
+77 IIGLLLFAGSSAA

-169 VPIGLLSL
+169 VPIGLISL
-177 LLVLFFTKDSF
+177 LLVLLFTKESF

-194 HFDIAGMFFLTI
+194 HFDISGMLFLTI
-206 SLTGITFALLE
+206 SLTGITFGLLE
-217 GREYGWTSALIL
+217 GREYGWTSTLIL
-229 SSLLTGIIGLIVFIL
+229 SSFLAGIIGLITFIL

-308 LAIAITMPLA
+308 LAIAVTMPLA
-318 TRLSDKVSA
+318 TRLSDKISA
-327 IPVNLIGMILIAG
+327 IPVNLIGMLLIAG
-340 SLLLFSLIT
+340 SLLLFSFIT
-349 TTTPKMIMIVC
+349 TTTPKRVMIVF
-360 SILIGSGFGF
+360 SIIVGSGFGF

-404 GMAVLV
+404 GIAVLV
-410 TVLNANISTAKSH
+410 TVLNTNISTAKSH
-423 IQHHSVA
+423 IQNHSVA
-430 IINRKNLSPNVKKT
+430 IINRKNLSPNVKNT
-444 AKSGIK
+444 AKSGIR

-460 INYTSQQKHFTKQLK
+460 VNYTSRQKQFTKQLK
-475 QAALNKSNLPQPK
+475 HAALNKSSLPRPK
-488 KDTNYRKLY
+488 KGTDYRKLY
-497 DATLKISEANQRIN
+497 DATFKISEGNQKIN
-511 DSLYKLVSATTTNQV
+511 VSLQKLAGTTTTNKV
-526 LNSQIMS
+526 LNNSIIA
-533 LSDGNLTLLHAQ
+533 LSDGTLTLLNGQ
-545 KRIPEAIKL
+545 KNMLEAIKL
-554 LAQRDELKRTLSEI
+554 LA
-568 KKEKNTSLSH
+568 
-578 AFSKTYVICALLL
+578 
-591 LVCSPIA
+591 
-598 LLSDKHQKKTH
+598 